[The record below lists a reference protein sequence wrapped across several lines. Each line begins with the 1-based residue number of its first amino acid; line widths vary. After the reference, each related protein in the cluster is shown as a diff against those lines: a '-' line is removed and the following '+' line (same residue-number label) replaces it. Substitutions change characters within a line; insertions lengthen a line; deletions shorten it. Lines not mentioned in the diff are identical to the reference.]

1 MTVDVLETEDV
12 ATLLRCAPTT
22 VRDRARTGDLP
33 GIKFG
38 DDWVFPAE
46 ALHMRLTELA
56 LEQAAKRRQP
66 TKPSAQLLTVPRKAK
81 RTPPAL
87 PTTGG

>member
-1 MTVDVLETEDV
+1 MAVDVLETEAV
-12 ATLLRCAPTT
+12 ASLLRCAPTT

-66 TKPSAQLLTVPRKAK
+66 AAASAQLHTVPKKTK

-87 PTTGG
+87 PTTRA